1 MENANTIQV
10 PINCGRYT
18 SDQLQNMV
26 DDERIQYL
34 IVRNLLVGECNP
46 DW

>member
-18 SDQLQNMV
+18 SDKLRNMV
-26 DDERIQYL
+26 DDERIQYMILL
-34 IVRNLLVGECNP
+34 IVLWVELAE
-46 DW
+46 